1 MKPRSSFSGWLRH
14 NSEHYLLA
22 DAQRQL
28 AEKYGRPMPPLAGS
42 LKDRF
47 WLGVFAPT
55 YRRLPWKL
63 RRFTIQAMPG
73 SHRQAWTKPPLRG
86 TPAVSIDGYAQ
97 SPTSLP
103 ET

>member
-22 DAQRQL
+22 DAQRQM
-28 AEKYGRPMPPLAGS
+28 AEKYGRPAPPRPGS

-47 WLGVFAPT
+47 WLSVFAPT

-86 TPAVSIDGYAQ
+86 TPAVSVDGYAQ
-97 SPTSLP
+97 SPNARP
-103 ET
+103 EN